1 MKNTKRRI
9 EPLSF
14 FNHTGIS
21 SHLEKMA
28 AKGWMIEKIV
38 NTGWVYRRIEP
49 KNIHFAVSYFPKAS
63 EFDPEP
69 SEEQKMF
76 HDFCAHTGWKL
87 ACTSAQLQIFY
98 NERENPTPIE
108 TDPELELQAIH
119 ASAKK
124 NFIPSYIVLF
134 AIALLNGALLV
145 SNLLGDPIDLLSNP
159 TDLFTGF
166 AWLLLGLLCIVEL
179 VSYFKWR
186 SKAKVVAEHGEFLK
200 VPDTSKFQKAVLIIT
215 IGGAVFWAINYI
227 IYGDSLRRWI
237 TILMCIY
244 MPALF
249 VIVNATKEFLK
260 RKKASRGV
268 NRTVT
273 MFTSFIVAFAMMGAI
288 TFGTLY
294 ASNHGFFAD
303 KNEETYEYRGLTW
316 VIHQDEL
323 PLVVEDLMDVDF
335 DGYIKERR
343 GNASLLMGQ
352 FVMRQHPR
360 YDVENRKDFPELE
373 YTMTIINVPSLYE
386 MCKNQMIDKMDETD
400 NTDIPEG
407 FKRVYLEQ
415 DPMPWNANKVYQ
427 LAYQDSGN
435 LNSYLLCYD
444 DRIIEISF
452 DWKPTAEQ
460 MAIVADKLSGN

>member
-1 MKNTKRRI
+1 MKSTKRRI

-21 SHLEKMA
+21 EHLEKMA
-28 AKGWMIEKIV
+28 AKGWMIEKII
-38 NTGWVYRRIEP
+38 NTGWVIEP

-69 SEEQKMF
+69 SEEQKIF
-76 HDFCAHTGWKL
+76 HDFCAHTGWQL

-108 TDPELELQAIH
+108 TDLELELQAIH

-124 NFIPSYIVLF
+124 SFIPSYIL
-134 AIALLNGALLV
+134 LLV
-145 SNLLGDPIDLLSNP
+145 VAFMNGGLWISNLLGDPIDLLSSS
-159 TDLFTGF
+159 TKLFTGF
-166 AWLLLGLLCIVEL
+166 AWLLLGLFCIVEL
-179 VSYFKWR
+179 VCYFRWR
-186 SKAKVVAEHGEFLK
+186 SKAKAAAEHGEFLK
-200 VPDTSKFQKAVLIIT
+200 VPNTSKFQKAVLIIT
-215 IGGAVFWAINYI
+215 IGGAIFWAINYVI
-227 IYGDSLRRWI
+227 CGDNLQRWI
-237 TILMCIY
+237 AILMCIY

-273 MFTSFIVAFAMMGAI
+273 MLTSFIVAFAMMGAI

-294 ASNHGFFAD
+294 ASNHGLFAD
-303 KNEETYEYRGLTW
+303 KNEETYEHRGMTW

-323 PLVVEDLMDVDF
+323 PLVVEDLVDVDF

-343 GNASLLMGQ
+343 GNTSLLLGQ
-352 FVMRQHPR
+352 LVMRQYPR
-360 YDVENRKDFPELE
+360 YDAENYNDIPRLE
-373 YTMTIINVPSLYE
+373 YSMTIINVPSLYE
-386 MCKNQMIDKMDETD
+386 MCKKQMIDKKDETD
-400 NTDIPEG
+400 NTNTPEG

-415 DPMPWNANKVYQ
+415 DPMPWKAKEVYQ
-427 LAYQDSGN
+427 LAYQDTGT

-444 DRIIEISF
+444 DRIIEIDF
-452 DWKPTAEQ
+452 NWEPTTEQ
-460 MAIVADKLSGN
+460 MAIVAKKLNGS